1 MRVAQI
7 MLARGF
13 GGGERLFVDLCA
25 TLAAY
30 GHPVLAIGDERS
42 QALDMLAGQSGID
55 RLPVRNRGT
64 WDPLCR
70 RAIAGGLRRFA
81 PDVAH
86 MHLARASSLGGAA
99 ARSLG
104 LPSFATLH
112 SLVKLKYYRAVD
124 VLVPTTVEQ
133 EDYLLANG
141 LPAARITRIPNFRAI
156 DAAVAARPPLSG
168 TIVVKSMGR
177 FVRKKGFDILLRAF
191 ALVVARGVCT
201 RLEIGGDGPER
212 AALTQLATA
221 LGVADKVVFP
231 GWIDDDAGF
240 LASADLFVL
249 PSRFEP
255 FGIVI
260 LEAMACGVPIVTTR
274 IGGPREV
281 LDDSTALFV
290 APDDAEAMADAMLA
304 VFAESATAAARANT
318 ARHVFKTRYS
328 APVVVN
334 RYLEAYAERAS
345 RQRSGT

>member
-25 TLAAY
+25 TLAAC
-30 GHPVLAIGDERS
+30 GHAVLAIGAERS
-42 QALDMLAGQSGID
+42 RALDMLAGQSGID

-133 EDYLLANG
+133 KGYLLARG

-156 DAAVAARPPLSG
+156 DAAVAARPPSSG
-168 TIVVKSMGR
+168 AVVVKSLGR
-177 FVRKKGFDILLRAF
+177 FVHKKGFDILLRAF
-191 ALVVARGVCT
+191 ALVVARGVCA

-212 AALTQLATA
+212 DKLIQLATA

-231 GWIDDDAGF
+231 GWIDDAGF
-240 LASADLFVL
+240 LADADLFVL
-249 PSRFEP
+249 PSRFES
-255 FGIVI
+255 FGIVM

-281 LDDSTALFV
+281 LNDSTALFV
-290 APDDAEAMADAMLA
+290 APDDAEAMADAMSA
-304 VFAESATAAARANT
+304 VFAEPATAVARANT
-318 ARHVFKTRYS
+318 ALRVFKVRYS
-328 APVVVN
+328 APVVVD
-334 RYLEAYAERAS
+334 RYLEAYAERA
-345 RQRSGT
+345 RQRTGT

>member
-13 GGGERLFVDLCA
+13 GGGERLFVDLCT
-25 TLAAY
+25 TLAAC
-30 GHPVLAIGDERS
+30 GHAVLAIGDERG
-42 QALDMLAGQSGID
+42 QALDMLAGQGEID

-86 MHLARASSLGGAA
+86 MHMARASSLGGAA

-112 SLVKLKYYRAVD
+112 SLVKLKYYRSVD

-133 EDYLLANG
+133 EDYLLAHG

-156 DAAVAARPPLSG
+156 DVAVAARPPSSG
-168 TIVVKSMGR
+168 AVVVKSLGR

-191 ALVVARGVCT
+191 ALVVARGVCA

-212 AALTQLATA
+212 DALTQLATA

-231 GWIDDDAGF
+231 GWIDDAGF
-240 LASADLFVL
+240 LADADLFVL

-255 FGIVI
+255 FGIVM
-260 LEAMACGVPIVTTR
+260 LEAMACGVPIVATR

-281 LDDSTALFV
+281 LNDSTALFV
-290 APDDAEAMADAMLA
+290 APDDAEAMADAMSA
-304 VFAESATAAARANT
+304 VFAEPATAAARAST
-318 ARHVFKTRYS
+318 ALHVFKARYS
-328 APVVVN
+328 APVVVD
-334 RYLEAYAERAS
+334 RYLEAYAECARL
-345 RQRSGT
+345 RTGT